1 MKPKLA
7 LKDVSF
13 SVEPG
18 QVYGFIGPNGAGK
31 STTIKVLTGLLNFD
45 SGKVL
50 INGISP
56 RDVKSRRYIGYSP
69 EQPYFY
75 DYLTGRELLRFYGTL
90 VGLDG
95 AELDKRIGW
104 ALELLHANKDW
115 IDRRLRSYA
124 KGMMQRVGI
133 AQAILGKPKLLILD
147 EPMSGLDPMGRRDVR
162 EAIQQLNRD
171 GVTIFYSSHL
181 LSDVESI
188 SHKVAMI
195 VDGKIVREGT
205 VDEITESCGVEYHVR
220 TRKAILESDLPQGV
234 SLTGPPA
241 GLLPCERDCGRE
253 DGPQAPEPRGHFD
266 GGDCTCRRLSIL
278 RLSLTTHSANPYA
291 TRFSTT
297 SCSSRLRSPCSAS
310 CLVNGRCSTA
320 PT

>member
-1 MKPKLA
+1 MIACMSDLMIEIEHLHKTYRSGFTMKPKLA

-13 SVEPG
+13 NVEAG
-18 QVYGFIGPNGAGK
+18 KVYGFIGPNGAGK

-50 INGISP
+50 VNGISP
-56 RDVKSRRYIGYSP
+56 RDVKSRQYIGYSP

-75 DYLTGRELLRFYGTL
+75 DYLSGRELLRFYGKL
-90 VGLDG
+90 VGLKG
-95 AELDKRIGW
+95 AELESRIGW

-115 IDRRLRSYA
+115 IDRRLRSYS

-133 AQAILGKPKLLILD
+133 A
-147 EPMSGLDPMGRRDVR
+147 GLDPMGRRDVR

-188 SHKVAMI
+188 SHRVAMI

-205 VDEITESCGVEYHVR
+205 VDDITESCGVEYHVR
-220 TRKAILESDLPQGV
+220 TRQAILEADLPRGV
-234 SLTGPPA
+234 SATGHPQEYICADDVARDRLLGFCLSNGISVEKMDHKRPSLEDILTEEIA
-241 GLLPCERDCGRE
+241 RAD
-253 DGPQAPEPRGHFD
+253 A
-266 GGDCTCRRLSIL
+266 
-278 RLSLTTHSANPYA
+278 
-291 TRFSTT
+291 
-297 SCSSRLRSPCSAS
+297 
-310 CLVNGRCSTA
+310 
-320 PT
+320 

>member
-7 LKDVSF
+7 LKDVSLH
-13 SVEPG
+13 VEPG
-18 QVYGFIGPNGAGK
+18 QIYGFIGPNGAGK

-50 INGISP
+50 VNGISP

-75 DYLTGRELLRFYGTL
+75 DYLTGRELLQFYGKL
-90 VGLDG
+90 VGLEG
-95 AELDKRIGW
+95 NLLNERITW
-104 ALELLHANKDW
+104 ALQLLHADKDW
-115 IDRRLRSYA
+115 IDRRLRSYS

-162 EAIQQLNRD
+162 EAILELNRD

-188 SHKVAMI
+188 SHRVAMI
-195 VDGKIVREGT
+195 VDGRIVREGT
-205 VDEITESCGVEYHVR
+205 VDDITDSCGIEYHVR
-220 TRKAILESDLPQGV
+220 TRVAVPAKDLPEGV
-234 SLTGPPA
+234 VHAGHPQEVICADDAARDRLLRYCLDNGIAVEKMDHKRPSL
-241 GLLPCERDCGRE
+241 E
-253 DGPQAPEPRGHFD
+253 D
-266 GGDCTCRRLSIL
+266 IL
-278 RLSLTTHSANPYA
+278 TEEIARADA
-291 TRFSTT
+291 
-297 SCSSRLRSPCSAS
+297 
-310 CLVNGRCSTA
+310 
-320 PT
+320 

>member
-1 MKPKLA
+1 MIKIEHLHKTYRSGFLMKPKLA

-50 INGISP
+50 VNGLSP
-56 RDVKSRRYIGYSP
+56 RDVKSRRFLGYTP

-75 DYLTGRELLRFYGTL
+75 DYLTGRELLQFYGKL
-90 VGLDG
+90 VGLEG
-95 AELDKRIGW
+95 KELDSRICW
-104 ALELLHANKDW
+104 ALELLHADKDW
-115 IDRRLRSYA
+115 IDRRLRSYS

-133 AQAILGKPKLLILD
+133 AQAILGKPQLLILD

-220 TRKAILESDLPQGV
+220 TRRAILKSDLPEGV
-234 SLTGPPA
+234 SLTGHPQEFICEDDA
-241 GLLPCERDCGRE
+241 ARDRLLSFCLANGVAVEKMDHKRPSLE
-253 DGPQAPEPRGHFD
+253 D
-266 GGDCTCRRLSIL
+266 IL
-278 RLSLTTHSANPYA
+278 TEEIARADA
-291 TRFSTT
+291 
-297 SCSSRLRSPCSAS
+297 
-310 CLVNGRCSTA
+310 
-320 PT
+320 

>member
-1 MKPKLA
+1 MIKIEHLHKTYHSGFLMKPKLA

-45 SGKVL
+45 SGTVL

-56 RDVKSRRYIGYSP
+56 RDVKSRTFLGYSP

-75 DYLTGRELLRFYGTL
+75 DYLTGRELLKFYGKL

-95 AELDKRIGW
+95 AELDKRIQW
-104 ALELLHANKDW
+104 ALELLHADKDW
-115 IDRRLRSYA
+115 IDRRLRSYS

-162 EAIQQLNRD
+162 GAIQQLNQD

-188 SHKVAMI
+188 SHRVAMI

-205 VDEITESCGVEYHVR
+205 IDEITESCGVEYHVR
-220 TRKAILESDLPQGV
+220 TRQGILPSELPEGV
-234 SLTGPPA
+234 SPA
-241 GLLPCERDCGRE
+241 GHPQECVCADDAARDRLLRYCLEKGIAVERMEHKRPSLE
-253 DGPQAPEPRGHFD
+253 D
-266 GGDCTCRRLSIL
+266 IL
-278 RLSLTTHSANPYA
+278 TEEIARADA
-291 TRFSTT
+291 
-297 SCSSRLRSPCSAS
+297 
-310 CLVNGRCSTA
+310 
-320 PT
+320 

>member
-1 MKPKLA
+1 MIKIENLHKTYRSGFLMKPKLA

-45 SGKVL
+45 SGTVL
-50 INGISP
+50 VNGISP
-56 RDVKSRRYIGYSP
+56 RDVKSRTFLGYSP

-75 DYLTGRELLRFYGTL
+75 DYLTGRELLKFYGKL

-95 AELDKRIGW
+95 IELDKRIQW
-104 ALELLHANKDW
+104 ALELLHADKDW
-115 IDRRLRSYA
+115 IDRRLRSYS

-162 EAIQQLNRD
+162 GAIQQLNQD

-188 SHKVAMI
+188 SHRVAMI

-220 TRKAILESDLPQGV
+220 TRQGILQSELPEGV
-234 SLTGPPA
+234 TPA
-241 GLLPCERDCGRE
+241 GHPQECICADDAARDRLLRYCLEKGIAVERMEHKRPSLE
-253 DGPQAPEPRGHFD
+253 D
-266 GGDCTCRRLSIL
+266 IL
-278 RLSLTTHSANPYA
+278 TEEIARAD
-291 TRFSTT
+291 
-297 SCSSRLRSPCSAS
+297 
-310 CLVNGRCSTA
+310 V
-320 PT
+320 

>member
-1 MKPKLA
+1 MDDLMIKIEHLHKTYRSGFLMKPKLA

-31 STTIKVLTGLLNFD
+31 STTIKVLTGLLNYD
-45 SGKVL
+45 SGTVL
-50 INGISP
+50 VNGISP

-75 DYLTGRELLRFYGTL
+75 DYLTGRELLRFYGKL

-95 AELDKRIGW
+95 AELEKRIGW
-104 ALELLHANKDW
+104 ALDLLHANKDW
-115 IDRRLRSYA
+115 IDRRLRSYS

-133 AQAILGKPKLLILD
+133 AQAILSKPKLLILD

-162 EAIQQLNRD
+162 EAIMELNRD

-220 TRKAILESDLPQGV
+220 IRGAIPEKDLPEGV
-234 SLTGPPA
+234 TPA
-241 GLLPCERDCGRE
+241 GHPEEFVCADDASRDRLLHFCLEKGIAVEKMDHKRPSLE
-253 DGPQAPEPRGHFD
+253 D
-266 GGDCTCRRLSIL
+266 IL
-278 RLSLTTHSANPYA
+278 TEEIARADA
-291 TRFSTT
+291 
-297 SCSSRLRSPCSAS
+297 
-310 CLVNGRCSTA
+310 
-320 PT
+320 

>member
-1 MKPKLA
+1 MGDLMIKIEHLHKTYRSGFLMKPKLA

-31 STTIKVLTGLLNFD
+31 STTIKVLTGLLNYD
-45 SGKVL
+45 SGTVL
-50 INGISP
+50 VNGISP
-56 RDVKSRRYIGYSP
+56 RDVKSRRFIGYSP

-75 DYLTGRELLRFYGTL
+75 DYLTGRELLRFYGKL

-104 ALELLHANKDW
+104 ALDLLHANKDW
-115 IDRRLRSYA
+115 IDRRLRSYS

-162 EAIQQLNRD
+162 EAIMELNRD

-220 TRKAILESDLPQGV
+220 IRGAIPEKDLPEGV
-234 SLTGPPA
+234 TPA
-241 GLLPCERDCGRE
+241 GHPEEFVCADDASRDRLLHFCLEQGIAVEKMDHKRPSLE
-253 DGPQAPEPRGHFD
+253 D
-266 GGDCTCRRLSIL
+266 IL
-278 RLSLTTHSANPYA
+278 TEEIARADA
-291 TRFSTT
+291 
-297 SCSSRLRSPCSAS
+297 
-310 CLVNGRCSTA
+310 
-320 PT
+320 

>member
-1 MKPKLA
+1 MGDSMIKIEHLHKTYRSGFLMKPKLA

-45 SGKVL
+45 SGTVL
-50 INGISP
+50 VNGISP
-56 RDVKSRRYIGYSP
+56 RDVKSRRFVGYSP

-75 DYLTGRELLRFYGTL
+75 DYLTGRELLRFYGKL

-104 ALELLHANKDW
+104 ALDLLHANKDW
-115 IDRRLRSYA
+115 IDRRLRSYS

-162 EAIQQLNRD
+162 EAIMELNRD

-220 TRKAILESDLPQGV
+220 TRAAILESDLPKGV
-234 SLTGPPA
+234 SLA
-241 GLLPCERDCGRE
+241 GHPMEFVCEDDRARDVLLRFCLDKGIAVEKMDHKRPSLE
-253 DGPQAPEPRGHFD
+253 D
-266 GGDCTCRRLSIL
+266 IL
-278 RLSLTTHSANPYA
+278 TEEIARADA
-291 TRFSTT
+291 
-297 SCSSRLRSPCSAS
+297 
-310 CLVNGRCSTA
+310 
-320 PT
+320 

>member
-1 MKPKLA
+1 MIQIEHLHKTYRSGFLMKPKPA

-50 INGISP
+50 VNGISP
-56 RDVKSRRYIGYSP
+56 RDVKSRRFIGYSP

-95 AELDKRIGW
+95 AELDKRIAW
-104 ALELLHANKDW
+104 ALDLLHANKDW
-115 IDRRLRSYA
+115 IDRRLRSYS

-162 EAIQQLNRD
+162 EAIMELNRD

-234 SLTGPPA
+234 SLTGHPEEFVCEDDSA
-241 GLLPCERDCGRE
+241 RDRLLAFCLANGIAVEKMDHKRPSLE
-253 DGPQAPEPRGHFD
+253 D
-266 GGDCTCRRLSIL
+266 IL
-278 RLSLTTHSANPYA
+278 TEEIARADA
-291 TRFSTT
+291 
-297 SCSSRLRSPCSAS
+297 
-310 CLVNGRCSTA
+310 
-320 PT
+320 

>member
-1 MKPKLA
+1 MCMSDLMIEIEHLHKTYRSGFTMKPKLA

-13 SVEPG
+13 NVEAG

-50 INGISP
+50 VNGISP
-56 RDVKSRRYIGYSP
+56 RNVKSREYIGYSP

-75 DYLTGRELLRFYGTL
+75 DYLSGRELLRFYGKL
-90 VGLDG
+90 VGLKG
-95 AELDKRIGW
+95 AELESRIGW

-115 IDRRLRSYA
+115 IDRRLRSYS

-133 AQAILGKPKLLILD
+133 AQAILSKPKLLILD

-220 TRKAILESDLPQGV
+220 TRQAILEADLPRGV
-234 SLTGPPA
+234 SLTGHPQEFICSDDVA
-241 GLLPCERDCGRE
+241 RDRLLGYCLSNGIAVEKMDHKRPSLE
-253 DGPQAPEPRGHFD
+253 D
-266 GGDCTCRRLSIL
+266 IL
-278 RLSLTTHSANPYA
+278 TEEIARADA
-291 TRFSTT
+291 
-297 SCSSRLRSPCSAS
+297 
-310 CLVNGRCSTA
+310 
-320 PT
+320 

>member
-50 INGISP
+50 VNGISP
-56 RDVKSRRYIGYSP
+56 RDVKSRRFIGYSP

-75 DYLTGRELLRFYGTL
+75 DYLTGRELLRFYGKL

-95 AELDKRIGW
+95 TELDKRITW

-115 IDRRLRSYA
+115 IDRRLRSYS

-147 EPMSGLDPMGRRDVR
+147 EPMSGLDPMGRRDVG

-220 TRKAILESDLPQGV
+220 TRKAILGSDLPQGV
-234 SLTGPPA
+234 SLTGHPEEFVCEDDSA
-241 GLLPCERDCGRE
+241 RDRLLRFCLDNGIAVEQMDHKRPSLE
-253 DGPQAPEPRGHFD
+253 D
-266 GGDCTCRRLSIL
+266 IL
-278 RLSLTTHSANPYA
+278 TEEIARADA
-291 TRFSTT
+291 
-297 SCSSRLRSPCSAS
+297 
-310 CLVNGRCSTA
+310 
-320 PT
+320 

>member
-1 MKPKLA
+1 MIKIENLHKTYRSGFLMKPKLA

-45 SGKVL
+45 SGTVL
-50 INGISP
+50 VNGISP
-56 RDVKSRRYIGYSP
+56 RDVKSRTFLGYSP

-75 DYLTGRELLRFYGTL
+75 DYLTGRELLKFYGKL

-95 AELDKRIGW
+95 VELDKRIQW
-104 ALELLHANKDW
+104 ALELLHADKDW
-115 IDRRLRSYA
+115 IDRRLRSYS

-162 EAIQQLNRD
+162 GAIQQLNQD

-188 SHKVAMI
+188 SHRVAMI

-220 TRKAILESDLPQGV
+220 TRQGILQSELPEGV
-234 SLTGPPA
+234 TPA
-241 GLLPCERDCGRE
+241 GHPQECICADDAARDRLLRYCLEKGIAVERMEHKRPSLE
-253 DGPQAPEPRGHFD
+253 D
-266 GGDCTCRRLSIL
+266 IL
-278 RLSLTTHSANPYA
+278 TEEIARAD
-291 TRFSTT
+291 
-297 SCSSRLRSPCSAS
+297 
-310 CLVNGRCSTA
+310 V
-320 PT
+320 